1 MNYTSKEIFDFM
13 RKYTLVQSQVDAFYK
28 LLEQGADIN
37 TIALFVGLP
46 PKGVVETQPAVKENK
61 EEKKL
66 SNFKLSQRSLNS
78 LNGVDPNLVK
88 VVKRAIELTE
98 QDFIVIEGLRTRE
111 QMMINYGKG
120 RTAAELAVHGI
131 PASYAKPKEA
141 KVTWLNDPF
150 ASNHAK
156 GKAVDIVPNPV
167 DWNDISKFKKINEAM
182 QAAAKE
188 LGIKLSY
195 GGDWTKKDYPHWE
208 LA

>member
-13 RKYTLVQSQVDAFYK
+13 RKYSLVQSQVDAFYK

-37 TIALFVGLP
+37 TVALFVGLS
-46 PKGVVETQPAVKENK
+46 PKAEPIAEEKK

-120 RTAAELAVHGI
+120 RTAAQLAVHGI

-141 KVTWLNDPF
+141 KVTWLNNPF

-167 DWNDISKFKKINEAM
+167 DWSDISKFRKINEAM

-188 LGIKLSY
+188 LGVKLSY

-208 LA
+208 VA

>member
-13 RKYTLVQSQVDAFYK
+13 RKYSLVQSQVDAFYK

-37 TIALFVGLP
+37 TIALFVGLS
-46 PKGVVETQPAVKENK
+46 PKHVV

-88 VVKRAIELTE
+88 VVKRAIEITE

-111 QMMINYGKG
+111 QTMINYGKG
-120 RTAAELAVHGI
+120 RTAEELAVHGI

-150 ASNHAK
+150 ASNHTK
-156 GKAVDIVPNPV
+156 GKAVDIVPAPV
-167 DWNDISKFKKINEAM
+167 TWDDLNKFKLINEAM
-182 QAAAKE
+182 QKAAQE
-188 LGIKLSY
+188 LGVSLDW
-195 GGDWTKKDYPHWE
+195 GGLWKNKDYPHWE
-208 LA
+208 IS

>member
-13 RKYTLVQSQVDAFYK
+13 RKYNLVQSQVDAFYK

-37 TIALFVGLP
+37 TIALFAGLS
-46 PKGVVETQPAVKENK
+46 PKHAIEDKK

-78 LNGVDPNLVK
+78 LKGVDPNLVK
-88 VVKRAIELTE
+88 VVKRAIEITE

-120 RTAAELAVHGI
+120 RTVAQLAVHGI
-131 PASYAKPKEA
+131 PASYAKPKES
-141 KVTWLNDPF
+141 KVTWLNNPF

-156 GKAVDIVPNPV
+156 GKAVDIVPAPV
-167 DWNDISKFKKINEAM
+167 DWEDINKFKKINEAM
-182 QAAAKE
+182 QEASKE
-188 LGIKLSY
+188 LGVKLSY
-195 GGDWTKKDYPHWE
+195 GGDWIKKDYPHWE

>member
-13 RKYTLVQSQVDAFYK
+13 RKYSLVQSQVDAFYK

-37 TIALFVGLP
+37 TIALFAGLS
-46 PKGVVETQPAVKENK
+46 PKHVV

-78 LNGVDPNLVK
+78 LSGVDPNLVK
-88 VVKRAIELTE
+88 VVKRAIEITE

-120 RTAAELAVHGI
+120 RTVAQLAVHGI
-131 PASYAKPKEA
+131 PASYAKPKES
-141 KVTWLNDPF
+141 KVTWLNNPF

-167 DWNDISKFKKINEAM
+167 DWSDISKFKKINEAM

-188 LGIKLSY
+188 LGVKLSY

>member
-1 MNYTSKEIFDFM
+1 M
-13 RKYTLVQSQVDAFYK
+13 RKYSLVQSQVDAFYK

-37 TIALFVGLP
+37 TIALFTGLS
-46 PKGVVETQPAVKENK
+46 PKHVV

-78 LNGVDPNLVK
+78 LSGVDPNLVK
-88 VVKRAIELTE
+88 VVKRAIEITE

-120 RTAAELAVHGI
+120 RTAAQLAVHGI
-131 PASYAKPKEA
+131 PTSYAKPKES
-141 KVTWLNDPF
+141 KVTWLTNPF

-156 GKAVDIVPNPV
+156 GKAVDIVPAPV
-167 DWNDISKFKKINEAM
+167 TWDDISKFKKINEAM

-188 LGIKLSY
+188 LGVKLSY

>member
-13 RKYTLVQSQVDAFYK
+13 RKYSLVQSQVDAFYK

-37 TIALFVGLP
+37 TIALFAGLS
-46 PKGVVETQPAVKENK
+46 PKNVVEEKK

-131 PASYAKPKEA
+131 PASYAKPNEA

-167 DWNDISKFKKINEAM
+167 TWDDLNKFKLINEAM
-182 QAAAKE
+182 QKAAQE
-188 LGIKLSY
+188 LGVSLAW
-195 GGDWTKKDYPHWE
+195 GGLWKNKDYPHWE
-208 LA
+208 IS

>member
-13 RKYTLVQSQVDAFYK
+13 RKYNLVQSQVDAFYK

-37 TIALFVGLP
+37 TIALFAGLS
-46 PKGVVETQPAVKENK
+46 PKASVEKQPVVEEKK

-78 LNGVDPNLVK
+78 LNGVDPDLVK

-120 RTAAELAVHGI
+120 RTAAQLAVHGI

-141 KVTWLNDPF
+141 KVTWLSNPF

-156 GKAVDIVPNPV
+156 GRAVDIVPNPV
-167 DWNDISKFKKINEAM
+167 DWSDISKFKKINEAM
-182 QAAAKE
+182 QAASKE
-188 LGIKLSY
+188 LGVKLSY

>member
-1 MNYTSKEIFDFM
+1 MSVTKSYTSKEIFDFM
-13 RKYTLVQSQVDAFYK
+13 RKTSLTQSQVDSFYK
-28 LLEQGADIN
+28 LLEQGAEIN
-37 TIALFVGLP
+37 TIASFLGIAN
-46 PKGVVETQPAVKENK
+46 KQTQEAVVSKY
-61 EEKKL
+61 KL
-66 SNFKLSQRSLNS
+66 SERSLKS
-78 LNGVDPNLVK
+78 LEGVDPNLVK
-88 VVKRAIELTE
+88 IVKRAIEITE
-98 QDFIVIEGLRTRE
+98 QDFIVIEGLRTKE

-120 RTAAELAVHGI
+120 RTVAQLAVHGI

-141 KVTWLNDPF
+141 KVTWLNNPF

-156 GKAVDIVPNPV
+156 GKAVDIVPAPV

>member
-13 RKYTLVQSQVDAFYK
+13 RKYNLVQSQVDAFYK

-37 TIALFVGLP
+37 TIALFAGLS
-46 PKGVVETQPAVKENK
+46 PKHAVETQPVVKEKK

-78 LNGVDPNLVK
+78 LKGVDPNLVK

-120 RTAAELAVHGI
+120 RTAAQLAVHGI

-141 KVTWLNDPF
+141 KVTWLKNPF

-167 DWNDISKFKKINEAM
+167 DWSDISKFKKINEAM

-188 LGIKLSY
+188 LGVKLSY
-195 GGDWTKKDYPHWE
+195 GGDWAKKDYPHWE

>member
-1 MNYTSKEIFDFM
+1 MSETKSYTSKEIFDFM
-13 RKYTLVQSQVDAFYK
+13 RKTSLTQSQVDSFYK

-37 TIALFVGLP
+37 TIASFLGIENNSTQE
-46 PKGVVETQPAVKENK
+46 VVVSKY
-61 EEKKL
+61 KL
-66 SNFKLSQRSLNS
+66 SERSLKS
-78 LNGVDPNLVK
+78 LEGVDPNLVK
-88 VVKRAIELTE
+88 IVKRAIEITE
-98 QDFIVIEGLRTRE
+98 QDFIVIEGLRTKE

-120 RTAAELAVHGI
+120 RTASQLAVHGI

-141 KVTWLNDPF
+141 KVTWLNNPF

-156 GKAVDIVPNPV
+156 GKAVDIVPAPV
-167 DWNDISKFKKINEAM
+167 TWDDLNKFKLINEAM

>member
-13 RKYTLVQSQVDAFYK
+13 RKYSLVQSQVDAFYK

-37 TIALFVGLP
+37 TIALFVGLS
-46 PKGVVETQPAVKENK
+46 PKHVV

-120 RTAAELAVHGI
+120 RTAAQLAVHGI

-182 QAAAKE
+182 QVAAKE
-188 LGIKLSY
+188 LGVKLSY

>member
-1 MNYTSKEIFDFM
+1 MSVTKEYTSKEIFDFM
-13 RKYTLVQSQVDAFYK
+13 RKTSLTQSQVDSFYK
-28 LLEQGADIN
+28 LLEQGAEIN
-37 TIALFVGLP
+37 TVASFLGIENNSTQE
-46 PKGVVETQPAVKENK
+46 VVVSKY
-61 EEKKL
+61 KL
-66 SNFKLSQRSLNS
+66 SERSLKS
-78 LNGVDPNLVK
+78 LEGVDPNLVK
-88 VVKRAIELTE
+88 IVKRAIEITE
-98 QDFIVIEGLRTRE
+98 QDFIVIEGLRTKE

-120 RTAAELAVHGI
+120 RTASQLAVHGI

-141 KVTWLNDPF
+141 KVTWLNNPF

-156 GKAVDIVPNPV
+156 GKAVDIVPAPV
-167 DWNDISKFKKINEAM
+167 TWDDLNKFKLINEAM

>member
-13 RKYTLVQSQVDAFYK
+13 RKTSLTQSQVDSFYK
-28 LLEQGADIN
+28 LLEQGADID
-37 TIALFVGLP
+37 TIALFTGLS
-46 PKGVVETQPAVKENK
+46 PKGVVETQSAVEEKT

-88 VVKRAIELTE
+88 VVKRAIEITE
-98 QDFIVIEGLRTRE
+98 QDFIVIEGLRNRE

-120 RTAAELAVHGI
+120 RTAAQLAVHGI
-131 PASYAKPKEA
+131 PTSYAKPKEA
-141 KVTWLNDPF
+141 KVTWLKNPF

-156 GKAVDIVPNPV
+156 GKAVDIVPSPV
-167 DWNDISKFKKINEAM
+167 DWNDVSNFKKINEAM

-188 LGIKLSY
+188 LGVKISY